1 MRLETFQMIDRVAAF
16 DAAARTLVA
25 EATVPEA
32 SPVFEGH
39 FPGHPIMPGVLL
51 LETMGQA
58 SGYLI
63 LALNGLSRMPFFM
76 AADKA
81 KFRTFVAPGTRLE
94 ARAAL
99 IHDGSGF
106 AVTEASIAVDGKRIC
121 DAEMKFRLVPFPA
134 PALEAAMLDQVARI
148 GLTPVAPA

>member
-16 DAAARTLVA
+16 DAEARTIVA
-25 EATVPEA
+25 EATVPDS

-39 FPGHPIMPGVLL
+39 FPGYPIMPGVLL
-51 LETMGQA
+51 LETMAQA

-63 LALNGLSRMPFFM
+63 LRLNGLARMPFFM

-81 KFRTFVAPGTRLE
+81 RFRTFVTPGTPLQ

-99 IHDGSGF
+99 VHDGSGF
-106 AVTEASIAVDGKRIC
+106 AVAEASIEAGGKRIC
-121 DAEMKFRLVPFPA
+121 DAELKFRLVPFPA
-134 PALEAAMLDQVARI
+134 PELEAAMRAQVARI
-148 GLTPVAPA
+148 GLVPAETA